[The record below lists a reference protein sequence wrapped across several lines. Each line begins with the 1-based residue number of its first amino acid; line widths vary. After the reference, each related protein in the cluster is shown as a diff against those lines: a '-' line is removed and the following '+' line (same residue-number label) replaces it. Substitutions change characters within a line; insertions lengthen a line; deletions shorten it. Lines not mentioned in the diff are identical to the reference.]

1 MPVRAR
7 KPNEIARQV
16 MPLMLL
22 GIALVASNS
31 SFTIVDD
38 ETSVFRAAAQPVRT
52 MLATL
57 WSGASQHGNPPL
69 YDILF
74 RLWLRLTGGTFE
86 SLRVPS
92 ILLFLAGLFMLA
104 RAAARLG
111 GPSSAQAV
119 VGVGGFWPVWFSF
132 GGFCPLYCVSLVP
145 FAGVARAL

>member
-52 MLATL
+52 MLAML

-104 RAAARLG
+104 RAPARLG
-111 GPSSAQAV
+111 GPSSAQA
-119 VGVGGFWPVWFSF
+119 GGGRGAFWAFWFLFRS
-132 GGFCPLYCVSLVP
+132 PRPS
-145 FAGVARAL
+145 

>member
-52 MLATL
+52 MLAML
-57 WSGASQHGNPPL
+57 WSGVSQHGNPPL

-74 RLWLRLTGGTFE
+74 RLWLRLTGGTSE

-92 ILLFLAGLFMLA
+92 ILL
-104 RAAARLG
+104 
-111 GPSSAQAV
+111 
-119 VGVGGFWPVWFSF
+119 
-132 GGFCPLYCVSLVP
+132 
-145 FAGVARAL
+145 